1 MRPCSPHLRLFSFPP
16 SRLQNAGGKPGGIFP
31 MIEEELTTPGGS
43 NKMLLEK
50 LSNVHKKH
58 PNFAQA
64 ARDGPTTFKVKHYA
78 GEVLYKV
85 DGLIEKSRDLLHN
98 DLEVLMA
105 SSSDALV
112 RDVIASRIEEAPV
125 NAAPSR
131 GPARQKL
138 SAPSLGAQ
146 FTRQLNSLMSNL
158 HATQPHFIKCIKP
171 NPEKKGGL
179 YIVDDVLTQL
189 RYTGIFGL
197 CKLRQAG
204 YSERPAL
211 DEFFS
216 RYRVM
221 CRPWPKD
228 VEKLVSE
235 LSQRGFLK
243 PKMWVKGKTKM
254 MLKHEQATDLEAR
267 KTFSPSLLPSPRTPR
282 WGRGRA
288 RSAAASRRLAGLA
301 AWFRCHCC
309 DER

>member
-1 MRPCSPHLRLFSFPP
+1 M
-16 SRLQNAGGKPGGIFP
+16 
-31 MIEEELTTPGGS
+31 
-43 NKMLLEK
+43 
-50 LSNVHKKH
+50 
-58 PNFAQA
+58 
-64 ARDGPTTFKVKHYA
+64 KHYA

-105 SSSDALV
+105 SSSDTLVRPFVSSSRPATPGLSPTAEAQAPPRAACAGACCRRARLRKGGWAALRSRFVPPEKGRVAPASALTPLCVTPLRALQV
-112 RDVIASRIEEAPV
+112 RDVIASRAEEAPAT
-125 NAAPSR
+125 AAPSR

-171 NPEKKGGL
+171 NPEKRGGL

-204 YSERPAL
+204 YSERPTL
-211 DEFFS
+211 EEFFG

-228 VEKLVSE
+228 VERLVAE

-267 KTFSPSLLPSPRTPR
+267 IPPSV
-282 WGRGRA
+282 A
-288 RSAAASRRLAGLA
+288 RSLPNSLTFLRDPLRPATVVTVIAAAVLTA
-301 AWFRCHCC
+301 
-309 DER
+309 